1 MITFGNGDKTMTVIT
16 IRISED
22 IMATVKIMSD
32 NLGVSNGEYI
42 RRAIVH
48 MNKTLEDEAKKEQL
62 IRASYL
68 VRENSMEVNAEFDG
82 IIHEII
88 E

>member
-42 RRAIVH
+42 RRAIVR

>member
-1 MITFGNGDKTMTVIT
+1 MTVIT

>member
-1 MITFGNGDKTMTVIT
+1 MITLGNGDKTMTVIT

>member
-1 MITFGNGDKTMTVIT
+1 MSAIT

-22 IMATVKIMSD
+22 IMATVKVMSD
-32 NLGVSNGEYI
+32 NLGISNGEYI

-48 MNKTLEDEAKKEQL
+48 MNSTLEEEAKKAQL

-68 VRENSMEVNAEFDG
+68 TRDENMRINAEFAR
-82 IIHEII
+82 I
-88 E
+88 EHDIED